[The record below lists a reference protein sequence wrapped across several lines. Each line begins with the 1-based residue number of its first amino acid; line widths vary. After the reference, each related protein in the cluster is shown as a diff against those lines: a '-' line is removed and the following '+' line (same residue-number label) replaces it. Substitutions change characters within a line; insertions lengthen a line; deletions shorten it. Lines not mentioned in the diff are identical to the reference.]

1 MYRYHTY
8 MNEKFFLFWCI
19 LFIFKW
25 NTCKLAG
32 FLSSQLSKGVCN
44 NMYFFQLLITL
55 FSSVP
60 VGSIR
65 FFINHYLWI
74 SHHLTPT
81 SLFLVAFFRFR
92 MYEFYR
98 FYLSLIYSCV
108 VASLIKMIW
117 LCFSLLIFWFSK
129 SCQHLWCFLNLV
141 FLSALYLYFS
151 IYSLF
156 LLYLSLV

>member
-8 MNEKFFLFWCI
+8 MNENFFLFWCI

-60 VGSIR
+60 IGSIR

-129 SCQHLWCFLNLV
+129 SCQHLWYFLNLV

>member
-1 MYRYHTY
+1 
-8 MNEKFFLFWCI
+8 MNFTPLDADQFI
-19 LFIFKW
+19 LG
-25 NTCKLAG
+25 C
-32 FLSSQLSKGVCN
+32 
-44 NMYFFQLLITL
+44 
-55 FSSVP
+55 
-60 VGSIR
+60 
-65 FFINHYLWI
+65 
-74 SHHLTPT
+74 
-81 SLFLVAFFRFR
+81 FFRFHK
-92 MYEFYR
+92 YEFYR

-156 LLYLSLV
+156 LLYLSLGVINSITGVLSTRLAVHKQSFFKSPETKWPPRDKSVFGWSSSHFSCSRVAFVSLLEVNPWQRP

>member
-8 MNEKFFLFWCI
+8 MNEIFFYFDV
-19 LFIFKW
+19 FYSFFKW

-32 FLSSQLSKGVCN
+32 FLSSQLSKGVCD
-44 NMYFFQLLITL
+44 NMYFFQLLLTL

-60 VGSIR
+60 IGSIR

-129 SCQHLWCFLNLV
+129 SCQHFWCFLNLV